1 MSLATPAL
9 FAVDTPATAT
19 HQPWHW
25 FAVYTRPNHEKK
37 VAEQFRLRNI
47 ESYLPSYRALR
58 RWKNGCAVMLE
69 LPLFPGY
76 LFVHIAR
83 GERVRVLEVAGVIS
97 IVGKGHEPA
106 PLADF
111 ELESLRTGLRQRAA
125 VPHPFL
131 HVGEKARIRCG
142 PLQGMEGI
150 VAREKNSSH
159 KMRVILTLDIIMK
172 SVAVEVS
179 GEELEYLG
187 HGDSRREIQDK
198 GCPAH
203 SHAARWPVWKAC

>member
-1 MSLATPAL
+1 
-9 FAVDTPATAT
+9 
-19 HQPWHW
+19 
-25 FAVYTRPNHEKK
+25 
-37 VAEQFRLRNI
+37 
-47 ESYLPSYRALR
+47 
-58 RWKNGCAVMLE
+58 MLE

-76 LFVHIAR
+76 IFVHISCS
-83 GERVRVLEVAGVIS
+83 ERVRVLEVAGVIL

-111 ELESLRTGLRQRAA
+111 EIESLRTGLLQRAA

-131 HVGEKARIRCG
+131 HVGERARIRCG

-159 KMRVILTLDIIMK
+159 KMRVVLTLDIIMK

-187 HGDSRREIQDK
+187 HGDGRRELKDK
-198 GCPAH
+198 GCNAH
-203 SHAARWPVWKAC
+203 SDAARWQVWKAS